1 MRNIFY
7 HMLMEFL
14 KKIECKFER
23 QNKISKNMQKRKLW
37 KIFVYFYKKFLNK
50 NWDEQ
55 KHTFDHVLDK
65 NKCISNQGEDVI
77 EKTISIF
84 RYVCWRVLNSTSYKY
99 GVFFLL
105 FLNST
110 HDNRVSKN
118 TSLFVQVLRF
128 GQAQPLCTLVR
139 MGLFWGHVVLQS
151 VKVLLYRSRT
161 ITFIYLTRI
170 QLLDI

>member
-7 HMLMEFL
+7 HMLMEFF
-14 KKIECKFER
+14 KKKRSANLNGKTKYQRICKSE
-23 QNKISKNMQKRKLW
+23 NCEKYLYIS
-37 KIFVYFYKKFLNK
+37 IKKFLNE

-55 KHTFDHVLDK
+55 KHTFNHVLDK

-110 HDNRVSKN
+110 HDNPVSKN
-118 TSLFVQVLRF
+118 TSLFVQVLYLSDRHN
-128 GQAQPLCTLVR
+128 LY
-139 MGLFWGHVVLQS
+139 VL
-151 VKVLLYRSRT
+151 
-161 ITFIYLTRI
+161 
-170 QLLDI
+170 

>member
-7 HMLMEFL
+7 HMLMEFF
-14 KKIECKFER
+14 KKKRSANLNGKTKYQRICKSE
-23 QNKISKNMQKRKLW
+23 NCEKYLYIS
-37 KIFVYFYKKFLNK
+37 IKKFLNK

-118 TSLFVQVLRF
+118 TSLFVQVLYLSDRHN
-128 GQAQPLCTLVR
+128 LY
-139 MGLFWGHVVLQS
+139 VL
-151 VKVLLYRSRT
+151 
-161 ITFIYLTRI
+161 
-170 QLLDI
+170 

>member
-1 MRNIFY
+1 MNGKTKYQRI
-7 HMLMEFL
+7 
-14 KKIECKFER
+14 CKSE
-23 QNKISKNMQKRKLW
+23 NCEKYLYIS
-37 KIFVYFYKKFLNK
+37 IKKFLNE

-55 KHTFDHVLDK
+55 KHTFNHVLDK
-65 NKCISNQGEDVI
+65 NKCILNQGEDVI

-99 GVFFLL
+99 GVFFFT
-105 FLNST
+105 FLEFYS
-110 HDNRVSKN
+110 RQPCFQKYVVVCASIIP
-118 TSLFVQVLRF
+118 FR
-128 GQAQPLCTLVR
+128 QAQPICTLVW

>member
-1 MRNIFY
+1 
-7 HMLMEFL
+7 MLMEFL
-14 KKIECKFER
+14 KKSSANLNGKIKYQRICKSE
-23 QNKISKNMQKRKLW
+23 NCEKYLYIS
-37 KIFVYFYKKFLNK
+37 IKKFLNK

-84 RYVCWRVLNSTSYKY
+84 RYVYWRVLNSTSYKY
-99 GVFFLL
+99 GVFWFYFFLL
-105 FLNST
+105 FINST
-110 HDNRVSKN
+110 HDNPVTKN

-151 VKVLLYRSRT
+151 VKVLFYWSRT